1 MGLKSRVP
9 CVLRPGFYSKGTHRP
24 KPSMQQLAL
33 ELAPPP
39 PSLANFVAG
48 RNGPALAAV
57 RELVGASPLERFVY
71 LWGTHGSGRTH
82 LLRAAAA
89 AAAQAGV
96 ASHYVEGGSL
106 AAGELPA
113 SGFAAIDDVGR
124 LDAEQQIALFDLYNR
139 VRAEDGRLLIA
150 GDRAPRDLA
159 LREDLRTRLGACVA
173 FELHPLSDDEKA
185 AALRG
190 EAAAR
195 GLRLD
200 DGVTAY
206 LLSHVARDMN
216 TLTAVLD
223 ALDRASLERQR
234 ALTVP
239 FVRETVTAITAK
251 AQETQRDAKE

>member
-1 MGLKSRVP
+1 
-9 CVLRPGFYSKGTHRP
+9 
-24 KPSMQQLAL
+24 MQQLAL

-48 RNGPALAAV
+48 RNGAALAAV
-57 RELVGASPLERFVY
+57 RELVGTAPFERFVY
-71 LWGTHGSGRTH
+71 LWGAPGSGRTH

-89 AAAQAGV
+89 AAAQAGI
-96 ASHYVEGGSL
+96 ASRYIEGGSL
-106 AAGELPA
+106 AAGDLPA
-113 SGFAAIDDVGR
+113 SGFAAIDDVGQ

-139 VRAEDGRLLIA
+139 IRADAGRLLVA
-150 GDRAPRDLA
+150 GDQAPRDLA

-173 FELHPLSDDEKA
+173 LELHPLSDEEKA
-185 AALRG
+185 AALRAD
-190 EAAAR
+190 AAQR

-200 DGVTAY
+200 EGVVAY
-206 LLSHVARDMN
+206 LLSHVARDMT

-239 FVRETVTAITAK
+239 FVRETVTAMTAK
-251 AQETQRDAKE
+251 AQKTQRDAKE

>member
-9 CVLRPGFYSKGTHRP
+9 CVPRRGFYSKGTHRP
-24 KPSMQQLAL
+24 NLSMQQLAL

-48 RNGPALAAV
+48 RNAAALGAV
-57 RELVGASPLERFVY
+57 RELVGGSPTDRFVY

-82 LLRAAAA
+82 LLRAAVAA
-89 AAAQAGV
+89 ALETGL
-96 ASHYVEGGSL
+96 ASRYVEG
-106 AAGELPA
+106 AALDAGALPETD
-113 SGFAAIDDVGR
+113 FAAIDDVDR
-124 LDAEQQIALFDLYNR
+124 LDAAQQIALFDLYNR
-139 VRAEDGRLLIA
+139 VRADRGRLLVA

-173 FELHPLSDDEKA
+173 FEVHPLSDEEKA

-190 EAAAR
+190 EAAHR

-200 DGVTAY
+200 DGAVTY
-206 LLSHVARDMN
+206 LLSHVARDMT
-216 TLTAVLD
+216 TLMAVLD

-234 ALTVP
+234 ALTMP

-251 AQETQRDAKE
+251 AEKTQRDAKE

>member
-1 MGLKSRVP
+1 
-9 CVLRPGFYSKGTHRP
+9 
-24 KPSMQQLAL
+24 MQQLAL

-48 RNGPALAAV
+48 RNAAALGAV
-57 RELVGASPLERFVY
+57 RELVSVAPAERFVY
-71 LWGTHGSGRTH
+71 LWGMPGSGRTH

-89 AAAQAGV
+89 AADEAGL
-96 ASHYVEGGSL
+96 ASRYVEGAMPDW
-106 AAGELPA
+106 AALPA
-113 SGFAAIDDVGR
+113 SGLVAVDDVEH
-124 LDAEQQIALFDLYNR
+124 LDAAGQIALFDLYNR
-139 VRAEDGRLLIA
+139 LRAQDGRLLVA
-150 GDRAPRDLA
+150 GNRAPRDLA

-173 FELHPLSDDEKA
+173 VELHPLSDDEKA
-185 AALRG
+185 EALRA
-190 EAAAR
+190 EAAER

-216 TLTAVLD
+216 TLMVVLD

-239 FVRETVTAITAK
+239 FVRETLMNLNAE
-251 AQETQRDAKE
+251 AQRTQRNAEA